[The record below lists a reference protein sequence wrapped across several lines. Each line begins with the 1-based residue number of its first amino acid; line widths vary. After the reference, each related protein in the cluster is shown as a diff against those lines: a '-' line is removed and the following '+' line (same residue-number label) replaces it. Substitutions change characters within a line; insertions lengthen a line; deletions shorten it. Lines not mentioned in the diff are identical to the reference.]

1 MQVLV
6 CPMGLANHNGLKINQ
21 KCLISSFLKDQK
33 LHNFP
38 TSEKDVTEDIF
49 FRCRKVTNTREL
61 KALQK
66 CRTKY

>member
-1 MQVLV
+1 MYLLFWASFTLPEKSAQASLKTQ
-6 CPMGLANHNGLKINQ
+6 CLKIDQ

-49 FRCRKVTNTREL
+49 FRCRKVTNTIE
-61 KALQK
+61 
-66 CRTKY
+66 